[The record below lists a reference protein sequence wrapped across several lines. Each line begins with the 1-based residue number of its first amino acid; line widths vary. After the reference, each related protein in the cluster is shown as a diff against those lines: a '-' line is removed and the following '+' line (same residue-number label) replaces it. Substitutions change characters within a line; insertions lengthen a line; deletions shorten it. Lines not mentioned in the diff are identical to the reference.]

1 MPLFSILYF
10 ILCLG
15 NCGAPLTLNFIGE
28 FMSLYGVL
36 EKLPL
41 LGVLACSSIVLSAA
55 YTIYMFNRI
64 SFGGFFT
71 KLLYEKNIFDVNK
84 REFLLLLILIIFT
97 VILGIY
103 PSIILDGL
111 HYNVNNLIYKI

>member
-1 MPLFSILYF
+1 
-10 ILCLG
+10 
-15 NCGAPLTLNFIGE
+15 
-28 FMSLYGVL
+28 MSLYGVL

-41 LGVLACSSIVLSAA
+41 LGVLACSSVILSAA

-71 KLLYEKNIFDVNK
+71 KLLYENNVWDVSL
-84 REFLLLLILIIFT
+84 REFFVLFILVAFT

-111 HYNVNNLIYKI
+111 HYYTNNLIYKV